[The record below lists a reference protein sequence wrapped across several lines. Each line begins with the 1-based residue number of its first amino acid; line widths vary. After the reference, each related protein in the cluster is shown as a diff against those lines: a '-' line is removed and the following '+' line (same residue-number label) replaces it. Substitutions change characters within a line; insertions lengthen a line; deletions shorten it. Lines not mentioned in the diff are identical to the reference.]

1 MSKTIDEVTQEE
13 LEQLYLENDWD
24 VKKIAEKMGWSEYKI
39 KCKFA
44 SFYDTVEKRQNLV
57 YRFKIINS
65 KNFKKL
71 SLALYKKQLSLSINY
86 YQIPLDEL
94 INSYKINNSF
104 VEVTKKYKT
113 NEIVIRDYFF
123 YPQIN
128 TLEDY
133 NKIIKEFNIKTARE
147 FNRKFKSLYLK
158 SKKLGIKLPF
168 VRDFSEFIGNLKKT
182 KEYITDKLK
191 CTSATELQKKDYYFH
206 KNVWCSLT
214 DEEKLSILP
223 NFQIQSSV
231 IKYVS
236 KFNTPF
242 EAIQYYVIKNN
253 LKSTDE
259 LYKNWAILYINYFL
273 LLSNEEKEL
282 IFPGCTKGKGW
293 EIKMEEDLQREFS
306 DYTIVSQK
314 KFDDCKSIRKL
325 PFDFALYPPSGSKLI
340 ALIEVHGGFHF
351 KNGHE
356 SLEEVR
362 KRDIIKYEYCKKN
375 NIPLFY
381 FTYEPSLVEKYGYP
395 YFVYTDFEELMKAI
409 RELLQKVS

>member
-1 MSKTIDEVTQEE
+1 MVNNLSHYEEFID
-13 LEQLYLENDWD
+13 
-24 VKKIAEKMGWSEYKI
+24 IAEKQKVFLKQIDYIIERKDNLGLCFKTFIENIGENYERLLMPDDIEICYFDKDSNTRYTIAIFDNKENYHYLNII
-39 KCKFA
+39 K
-44 SFYDTVEKRQNLV
+44 DRL
-57 YRFKIINS
+57 
-65 KNFKKL
+65 
-71 SLALYKKQLSLSINY
+71 QLN
-86 YQIPLDEL
+86 
-94 INSYKINNSF
+94 KINID
-104 VEVTKKYKT
+104 E
-113 NEIVIRDYFF
+113 F
-123 YPQIN
+123 YELVKLGIDICN
-128 TLEDY
+128 NKSN

-395 YFVYTDFEELMKAI
+395 YFVYTDFEELVKAI